1 MKSFIR
7 LTIIGL
13 FLSTWTYAQ
22 NAPSTLVVAGMSKI
36 FVTPEVAKISV
47 NLSSEG
53 KEYSICMDS
62 LKNQS
67 ELLRKFLISH
77 GVDAASIKSSR
88 FQIGANYDYETG
100 KRKKKGYQANQSIVV
115 EVINDLD
122 KVNKI
127 SDAIGKSRTKGELN
141 ISFEL
146 SENNREMV
154 KAKLIENAIKDAF
167 SKAQII
173 AKSSNVTLGKILK
186 VEYGAEIN
194 FSRKY
199 SDSVAEMNEL
209 ASAKEMSESITL
221 AISPQEI
228 EMTDDII
235 MEWEILK

>member
-1 MKSFIR
+1 MKSFIQ

-13 FLSTWTYAQ
+13 LFTTWTYAQ
-22 NAPSTLVVAGMSKI
+22 SGPSTLVVAGKSKI
-36 FVTPEVAKISV
+36 FVIPEVAKISV
-47 NLSSEG
+47 NLSSES
-53 KEYSICMDS
+53 KEYSISMDS
-62 LKNQS
+62 LKSQS

-77 GVDAASIKSSR
+77 GVDAASIKSNR
-88 FQIGANYDYETG
+88 FQIGANYDYESG
-100 KRKKKGYQANQSIVV
+100 KRRKKGYQASQSIIV

-122 KVNKI
+122 KVNKL
-127 SDAIGKSRTKGELN
+127 SDAIGKSRTKGEMS

-173 AKSSNVTLGKILK
+173 AKGSNVTLGKILK

-199 SDSVAEMNEL
+199 SDSVVAMDEL
-209 ASAKEMSESITL
+209 ASAKEESENNTL
-221 AISPQEI
+221 SISPQEL
-228 EMTDDII
+228 ELNDEII